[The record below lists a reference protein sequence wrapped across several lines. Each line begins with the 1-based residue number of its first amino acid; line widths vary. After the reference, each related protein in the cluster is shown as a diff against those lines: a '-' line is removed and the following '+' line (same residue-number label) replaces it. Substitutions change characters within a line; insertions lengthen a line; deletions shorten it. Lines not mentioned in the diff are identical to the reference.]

1 MEVYQHV
8 GEADCCYVR
17 WGGKLYEVDE
27 SGWSL
32 VEPEDGVQ
40 QEVYNEIVLDGAQAI
55 WLGNLTWEVA
65 KQVMELMK
73 QEKGG
78 RR

>member
-27 SGWSL
+27 AGWSL
-32 VEPEDGVQ
+32 VEPEDGVPR
-40 QEVYNEIVLDGAQAI
+40 EVYNEIILDGARAL

-65 KQVMELMK
+65 QQVMELMR
-73 QEKGG
+73 QEEGW
-78 RR
+78 